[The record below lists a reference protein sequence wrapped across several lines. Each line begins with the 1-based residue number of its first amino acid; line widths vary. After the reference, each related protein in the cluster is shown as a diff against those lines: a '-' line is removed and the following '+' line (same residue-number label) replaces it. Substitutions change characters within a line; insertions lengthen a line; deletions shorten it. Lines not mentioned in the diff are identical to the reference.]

1 MILSGFASLL
11 LNPKK
16 GKIKTSIVFGLL
28 KQFNY
33 NYKET
38 YEVTAN
44 LISVNGEKPS
54 SNETLNNYIRE
65 RLANAKPVNSSEKIN
80 NLGFLIGLKVN
91 LYKNLELELNKH
103 FIEIRP
109 EVGYAYNYNFSSLN
123 LRYTLAVMQK

>member
-1 MILSGFASLL
+1 M
-11 LNPKK
+11 
-16 GKIKTSIVFGLL
+16 FGLL

-109 EVGYAYNYNFSSLN
+109 EVGYVYNYNFSSLN
-123 LRYTLAVMQK
+123 LRYTLAVMQE